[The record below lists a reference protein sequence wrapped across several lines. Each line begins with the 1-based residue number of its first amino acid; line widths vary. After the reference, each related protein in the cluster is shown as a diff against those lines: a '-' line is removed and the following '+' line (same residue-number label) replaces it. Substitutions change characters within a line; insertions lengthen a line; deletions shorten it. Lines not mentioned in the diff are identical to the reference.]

1 MKKFLFVF
9 ISLCLIGQTYAL
21 QKGLN
26 GDLHPKH
33 RHLSEEGQINLSIA
47 GRGYFQF
54 RLRVKPTDS
63 DSDSSQVVLTSGIYD
78 QAYHAGNPATATTTG
93 AIAAATSSSTDSERD
108 TANTFTA
115 AANGDTGFE
124 GISQGDKIVV
134 SAVSGKSCSRA
145 GTYTVK
151 SVTAGD
157 TDTAATIVTNENQVE
172 QVAGNECEIR
182 KFTGP
187 SSNTGRHHELD
198 DKGDGTDSMETESN
212 GAIGADGYPEAGHDG
227 DSVYFSQVV
236 YGKDG
241 SLHVNRYG
249 YLVDDNGLLLV
260 SQGLNRNGQP
270 LTTKNAR
277 FHIHIPSRAD
287 GIIVTPTG
295 KVMAEELLGATY
307 SIVGQIKL
315 ARFENPQGLNIRI
328 KMKSNCMAA
337 NEDGFALGNWCQ
349 GSDLDGKDHVYMS
362 ETEVSGPGIVGNPGE
377 QGFGRIV
384 R

>member
-1 MKKFLFVF
+1 MNKFIFVF
-9 ISLCLIGQTYAL
+9 IFICLVGQSYAL
-21 QKGLN
+21 EKGIN

-54 RLRVKPTDS
+54 RLRVIPTDS
-63 DSDSSQVVLTSGIYD
+63 DSDPSQVVLTSGIYD
-78 QAYHAGNPATATTTG
+78 QAYHGAHAATATTTG
-93 AIAAATSSSTDSERD
+93 QILAAADNATPVQKD

-115 AANGDTGFE
+115 GANGDTGFA
-124 GISQGDKIVV
+124 GIKVGDSIEV
-134 SAVSGKSCSRA
+134 SAVSGKVCARA

-151 SVTAGD
+151 SVTAGNGESP
-157 TDTAATIVTNENQVE
+157 AKIVTNEE
-172 QVAGNECEIR
+172 QVTQNENDECEVKR
-182 KFTGP
+182 VGP
-187 SSNTGRHHELD
+187 SSNADRNHGLD
-198 DKGDGTDSMETESN
+198 DKGDGTDSMEREGN
-212 GAIGADGYPEAGHDG
+212 GAIGANGYPEAGHDG
-227 DSVYFSQVV
+227 DSIYFSQVV

-241 SLHVNRYG
+241 SLHVNRFG

-260 SQGLNRNGQP
+260 SQGLNHNGTP

-307 SIVGQIKL
+307 SIVGQIML

-337 NEDGFALGNWCQ
+337 NEDGFALGNWCK

-362 ETEVSGPGIVGNPGE
+362 ETEVSGPGIVGKPGE